1 MLDNL
6 YSAFIFCLSVISDF
20 RYDNHVPQIID
31 GIQDLFL
38 NTESICFQR
47 RIKLQQLPCSPCLIR
62 FRVVFVN
69 GLCKINHT
77 VQTI

>member
-6 YSAFIFCLSVISDF
+6 YSAFIFYLLLASDF

-38 NTESICFQR
+38 NTVSICFQR
-47 RIKLQQLPCSPCLIR
+47 IKLEQLPCSLWFIR

-77 VQTI
+77 LQAA